1 MRVMGSMTGGDPG
14 DPTMF
19 LLLRVAWLLEP
30 SVGLRED
37 ACSKASSKQQTR
49 VSVLRPRK
57 PTPLGACAANADYGP
72 WSPAW
77 AFVKMPA
84 AKAVLTSMQHS
95 HMVSLVPPITT
106 KLCQMVI
113 LAAPTPMQ
121 LGHVVSLVPP
131 ITTKLCQMVNLVPPI
146 TTKLYQ
152 MVILAAPTPMQ
163 LGHMVY

>member
-1 MRVMGSMTGGDPG
+1 MGSMTGGDPG

-106 KLCQMVI
+106 KLCQMV
-113 LAAPTPMQ
+113 
-121 LGHVVSLVPP
+121 
-131 ITTKLCQMVNLVPPI
+131 NLVPPI

>member
-1 MRVMGSMTGGDPG
+1 MMGSMTGGDPG

-106 KLCQMVI
+106 KLCQMV
-113 LAAPTPMQ
+113 
-121 LGHVVSLVPP
+121 
-131 ITTKLCQMVNLVPPI
+131 NLVPPI